1 MEWIRIFESVD
12 RLNQVIRKR
21 PKNSVIVY
29 TYGAWDILHP
39 GHVKFLLRARNLGDF
54 LIVGVVADK
63 PIKNLKG
70 DDRPIQS
77 QDERMFV
84 VGSLNCVDA
93 VIFQP
98 EYDPS
103 PEIKSLNHVDIL
115 TKGDDWDYIPGQETI
130 VEVGGSLVKLG
141 YSPEFSTT
149 SIVSK
154 ITGNDL
160 EKRKE
165 F

>member
-1 MEWIRIFESVD
+1 MVWPRIFNSIEE
-12 RLNQVIRKR
+12 LNHSILSLPNK
-21 PKNSVIVY
+21 SVIVY

-39 GHVKFLLRARNLGDF
+39 GHVKFLIRARELGDF
-54 LIVGVVADK
+54 LVVGVVADK

-70 DDRPIQS
+70 EDRPIQS

-84 VGSLNCVDA
+84 IGSLACVDA
-93 VIFQP
+93 AIFQS

-103 PEIKSLNHVDIL
+103 HVIKSLHKVDIL
-115 TKGDDWDYIPGQETI
+115 TKGDDWDYIPGQEAI
-130 VEVGGSLVKLG
+130 EEVGGSLVKLG
-141 YSPEFSTT
+141 YSHGFSTT

-154 ITGNDL
+154 ISGKEV
-160 EKRKE
+160 EKKKE